1 MANDPS
7 DSTES
12 TDTPAQRRMT
22 TDPDRIREWAEERDA
37 VPVSTRG
44 GEGHGHTFAR
54 REDVGDEHEEHTW
67 DEFEETF
74 TNRDLVFVYEDTE
87 STGTEPEGLGRFDL
101 LERNEAFDRADLGES
116 ELEDQLRQGETVT
129 TEIVETQVIEREV
142 VERDT
147 IESEVVDTELADRH
161 VVDSE
166 LLSRDIVDTE
176 FVTADMIEVTTDETR
191 LDTIEEI
198 ERYTVESKVVDVDL
212 ESDEELES
220 DEIETGI
227 ELESVQRS
235 ILESDVVQADVAP
248 EEVIEREVIESKRG
262 EGDTVRSELIER
274 RTVEEEIHERTR
286 QEFTLEDTDLV
297 ESEVIG
303 SDIIE
308 GEIIDV
314 EEYES
319 ITAEERSERVE
330 VTDTEAAMRD
340 DETMAES
347 ESPMESGPTVES
359 ESGMGTETSET
370 EHGATEPTAQADAS
384 VSISKDDQGKVVVD
398 ESGQEIGIASRI
410 QADTVYID
418 PEPGLADRLK
428 ARLGWGSE
436 DDDEYPI
443 EPAQIKEVTDDEI
456 VIRGD

>member
-1 MANDPS
+1 MANDLS

-12 TDTPAQRRMT
+12 SETPSQRRMT

-54 REDVGDEHEEHTW
+54 REDVDDEHEEHTW

-74 TNRDLVFVYEDTE
+74 TNRDLVFVYEDE
-87 STGTEPEGLGRFDL
+87 EAMGTETGGLGRFDL
-101 LERNEAFDRADLGES
+101 LERDEAFNRADLGRD

-147 IESEVVDTELADRH
+147 IESEVVDTELADRQ

-166 LLSRDIVDTE
+166 LLSRDIAETE

-198 ERYTVESKVVDVDL
+198 ERYTVESEVVDVDL

-235 ILESDVVQADVAP
+235 ILESNVVQADIAP

-286 QEFTLEDTDLV
+286 QQFTLEETDLV
-297 ESEVIG
+297 ESEVVG

-319 ITAEERSERVE
+319 ITAEERSGAAATETE
-330 VTDTEAAMRD
+330 VTTRD
-340 DETMAES
+340 DEATAES
-347 ESPMESGPTVES
+347 ESPVESGPTVES
-359 ESGMGTETSET
+359 ESGMGSD
-370 EHGATEPTAQADAS
+370 ATTDAEAEPTQADSS
-384 VSISKDDQGKVVVD
+384 VSVSKDDQGKVVVD

-428 ARLGWGSE
+428 ARLGWGNE
-436 DDDEYPI
+436 DEDEYPV